1 MNNGDGGP
9 KKLIE
14 FDWDD
19 PKLPIQVFEAITD
32 EDVDA
37 QHAAGMLGI
46 LLAQQCLLQRQMLK
60 LVVAAVHSDEGKT
73 TADEPVPEPVQE
85 NLFE

>member
-19 PKLPIQVFEAITD
+19 PKLPIQVFEAMTD
-32 EDVDA
+32 EDVDM
-37 QHAAGMLGI
+37 QHAFGMLGI
-46 LLAQQCLLQRQMLK
+46 LVAQQCVMLRAALK
-60 LVVAAVHSDEGKT
+60 LVLAAADKGKT
-73 TADEPVPEPVQE
+73 TADEPVPVQDS
-85 NLFE
+85 LFE